1 MNLADAIR
9 RAATVAGN
17 KPMEQPE
24 IFAAAPTIE
33 PDWEP
38 QVFEPPTDSEHAA
51 AEPQSPEVEAI
62 EVGASIPAQAPAGGM
77 VRVEVFLPS
86 DQLTGFFR
94 AVAATQHPILTL
106 REASSFLRVSA
117 TTLEDLAGKGKVPA
131 FKVDGRWR
139 FAKTSLEEWI
149 AERHREAKESR
160 NVA

>member
-9 RAATVAGN
+9 RAATEAGN

-24 IFAAAPTIE
+24 IFASAPTLE
-33 PDWEP
+33 PEWEP
-38 QVFEPPTDSEHAA
+38 QVFEPQAA
-51 AEPQSPEVEAI
+51 TESPASEPQSPEVEAI
-62 EVGASIPAQAPAGGM
+62 EVGASFPAQAPAGGM

-106 REASSFLRVSA
+106 REASSLLRVSA
-117 TTLEDLAGKGKVPA
+117 KTLEDLAAKGKVPA
-131 FKVDGRWR
+131 FRVDGRWR

-149 AERHREAKESR
+149 AERQLEAKESR